1 MIKQIFPTCVLFLVF
16 FAVGF
21 VGGMAV
27 LTIAGGMSLVGNVE
41 HSEVDQ

>member
-1 MIKQIFPTCVLFLVF
+1 MKKNYLYTCVLFIVF

-21 VGGMAV
+21 AGGMAV